1 MLLGILFT
9 HRKAPVKIREEIFNI
24 FKNKIEEDLPFIKE
38 KVLLVTCY
46 RVEGYFFIEK
56 NKKDEIIKKFVPSD
70 LIQYAEIL
78 IQPSEIFEHLV
89 LVATGSDSPAIGEP
103 EVQGQVKKAY
113 IEAKKKRW
121 IGKYLGKTFEK
132 ALSISKKIREETELQ
147 KGSLSI
153 PAIVSMYIRELNED
167 IKNLNVLLVGTGEMG
182 IAISRYLVKNKIPFK
197 IATKSEERKKFLE
210 EHAHLDVVL
219 YNEKTLPLLI
229 KEYEAVIFVTNS
241 KNPLIYPHHIEEKSN
256 PKIIIDLGFPEN
268 VSKEIKKLNNI
279 IYHGIDEFKKVIEE
293 RIKEKEEI
301 SSYVKLRAK
310 KEGKE
315 FEKWILKEEK
325 IIEVLDFVDKKV
337 NEIIKRNGENNK
349 ISYEKLKKFLIYPV
363 LKSLR
368 SGKPVEEFIDK
379 WLKK

>member
-1 MLLGILFT
+1 MLLAILFT
-9 HRKAPVKIREEIFNI
+9 HKKAPVKIREEIFNI
-24 FKNKIEEDLPFIKE
+24 FKEKFEKKYPFIKE
-38 KVLLVTCY
+38 KVLVVTCY
-46 RVEGYFFIEK
+46 RVEGYFFIDK
-56 NKKDEIIKKFVPSD
+56 NKKDCVIREFVPHN
-70 LIQYAEIL
+70 LIQYAEI
-78 IQPSEIFEHLV
+78 ITSPSEIFEHLV

-103 EVQGQVKKAY
+103 EVQGQVKRAY
-113 IEAKKKRW
+113 IEAKKKEW

-132 ALSISKKIREETELQ
+132 ALLISKKIREETELQ

-153 PAIVSMYIRELNED
+153 PAIVSMYIKELNED

-182 IAISRYLVKNKIPFK
+182 IAISRYLVKNKVPFK
-197 IATKSEERKKFLE
+197 IATKNEERKRFLE
-210 EHAHLDVVL
+210 EHAHLDVIL
-219 YNEKTLPLLI
+219 YNEKTLPLII

-241 KNPLIYPHHIEEKSN
+241 QKPLIYPHHIEKSN
-256 PKIIIDLGFPEN
+256 RPKIIIDLGFPEN
-268 VSKEIKKLNNI
+268 VSKEIRKLNNV
-279 IYHGIDEFKKVIEE
+279 IYHGIDEFKRIIEE

-301 SSYVKLRAK
+301 TSYVKLKAK

-325 IIEVLDFVDKKV
+325 IIEVLNFVDKKV
-337 NEIIKRNGENNK
+337 EEIIKKNGENNK
-349 ISYEKLKKFLIYPV
+349 INYEKLKKFLTYPL

>member
-1 MLLGILFT
+1 MLLGVLFT

-24 FKNKIEEDLPFIKE
+24 FKNKIEEDFPFIKE

-103 EVQGQVKKAY
+103 EVQGQVKRAY
-113 IEAKKKRW
+113 IEAKKKGW

-229 KEYEAVIFVTNS
+229 KEYEAVIFATNS

>member
-1 MLLGILFT
+1 MLLAILFT
-9 HRKAPVKIREEIFNI
+9 HKKAPVKVREEIFNI
-24 FKNKIEEDLPFIKE
+24 FKEKIEKKYPFIKE
-38 KVLLVTCY
+38 KVFVVTCY
-46 RVEGYFFIEK
+46 RVEGYFFIDK
-56 NKKDEIIKKFVPSD
+56 NKKDFVIKEFVPHN
-70 LIQYAEIL
+70 LIQYAEI
-78 IQPSEIFEHLV
+78 ITSPSEIFEHLV

-103 EVQGQVKKAY
+103 EVQGQVKRAY
-113 IEAKKKRW
+113 IEAKRKGW
-121 IGKYLGKTFEK
+121 VHKYLGKTFEK

-153 PAIVSMYIRELNED
+153 PAIVSMYMKELNED

-197 IATKSEERKKFLE
+197 IATKNEERKKFLE
-210 EHAHLDVVL
+210 EHAHLDVIL

-241 KNPLIYPHHIEEKSN
+241 KKTLIYPHHIKGNNN

-268 VSKEIKKLNNI
+268 VSKEVKKLNNI
-279 IYHGIDEFKKVIEE
+279 IYHGIDEFKKIIEE
-293 RIKEKEEI
+293 RVKEKEEI

-315 FEKWILKEEK
+315 FERWILKEEK
-325 IIEVLDFVDKKV
+325 IIEVLNFVDEKV
-337 NEIIKRNGENNK
+337 NEIIERNGENNK
-349 ISYEKLKKFLIYPV
+349 INYEKLKKFLIYPV

>member
-1 MLLGILFT
+1 MLLGVLFT

-24 FKNKIEEDLPFIKE
+24 FKNKIEEDFPFIKE

-70 LIQYAEIL
+70 LIHYAEIL

-113 IEAKKKRW
+113 IEAKKKGW

-229 KEYEAVIFVTNS
+229 KEYEAVIFATNS
-241 KNPLIYPHHIEEKSN
+241 KNPLIYPHHIEEKNN

>member
-9 HRKAPVKIREEIFNI
+9 HRKAPVKVREEIFNI
-24 FKNKIEEDLPFIKE
+24 FKEKFEKEYPFIKE
-38 KVLLVTCY
+38 KVLLATCY
-46 RVEGYFFIEK
+46 RVEGYFFIDK
-56 NKKDEIIKKFVPSD
+56 NKKDETIKEFVPSN

-78 IQPSEIFEHLV
+78 TLPSQIFEHLV

-103 EVQGQVKKAY
+103 EVQGQVKRCY
-113 IEAKKKRW
+113 MEAKKKGW
-121 IGKYLGKTFEK
+121 VSKYLGKTFEK
-132 ALSISKKIREETELQ
+132 ILSLSKKIREETELQ

-153 PAIVSMYIRELNED
+153 PAIVSMYIKELNED

-197 IATKSEERKKFLE
+197 IATKNEERKKFLE
-210 EHAHLDVVL
+210 EHAHLDVIL

-229 KEYEAVIFVTNS
+229 REYEAVIFATNS
-241 KNPLIYPHHIEEKSN
+241 KNPLIYPHHIKESNN
-256 PKIIIDLGFPEN
+256 PKVIIDLGFPEN
-268 VSKEIKKLNNI
+268 VSKEVKKLSKI
-279 IYHGIDEFKKVIEE
+279 IYHGIDEFKEIIEK
-293 RIKEKEEI
+293 RVKEKEEI
-301 SSYVKLRAK
+301 SSYVKLKAR

-315 FEKWILKEEK
+315 FEKRILREEK
-325 IIEVLDFVDKKV
+325 IIEVLNFVDKKV
-337 NEIIKRNGENNK
+337 NEIIKKNGKDNQIN
-349 ISYEKLKKFLIYPV
+349 YEKLKKFLIYPV